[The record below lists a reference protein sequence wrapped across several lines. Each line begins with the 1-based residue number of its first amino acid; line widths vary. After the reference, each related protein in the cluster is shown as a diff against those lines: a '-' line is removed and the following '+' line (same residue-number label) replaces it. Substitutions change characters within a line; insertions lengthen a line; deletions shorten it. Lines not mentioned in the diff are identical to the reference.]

1 MFGFSRLSLLW
12 KTLLSTSIA
21 ITLLFA
27 VTVWI
32 VQHHVVQSTSES
44 LEDEV
49 RASFHSYESLWR
61 AHADKLAS
69 ISLILSTMS
78 DVRAA
83 FTTGD
88 KATIRDT
95 AAELWNR
102 VSEDNA
108 IFLVT
113 DPDGGVIT
121 SLGGDPRIPMPRSMP
136 LVREASASFPRPCQ
150 GFLML
155 DGHLYQVIVT
165 PVYVQSVGGPGL
177 IDVLVA
183 GYEVNNLTAGQLK
196 EATGGSD
203 FTFVAGSHVVAST
216 LAGGVSSAILAA
228 ANRYPDSPGRI
239 TDGRTEYMA
248 LTTPL
253 MDVRGHPIGKLSIF
267 RSFATADRRLK
278 SLQWN
283 ILFTWMTAV
292 LAGLALTYLLARR
305 IMAPVKRLDRAAE
318 AIARGDYDIRL
329 PVESRDELGRLTE
342 TFNNMCGSIQSA
354 RRELIQKEQIA
365 TIGRLSTSIVHDLRN
380 PLAAIYGGAEMM
392 VDSDLPPSQV
402 KRLSR
407 NIYRA
412 SRRIQE
418 LLQDLVNVS
427 RGKQKAVEVCRLRDV
442 IGAAWDVLA
451 REAETQSVT
460 LSLDVPE
467 EIELPLERSRMERV
481 FVNLFSNSLDAM
493 PDGGRIEI
501 VAWRDESVVLVQVGD
516 TGPGISSEVR
526 ASLFQPFHSSKRN
539 GLGLGL
545 ALSRQTVLD
554 HGGDMWVD
562 ADDSGGA
569 RFCLRLEADHHS
581 ATPAQ
586 AAITFQSGSSL
597 ERN

>member
-32 VQHHVVQSTSES
+32 VQQHVVQSTSES

-49 RASFHSYESLWR
+49 RASFRAYESLWR

-121 SLGGDPRIPMPRSMP
+121 SLGGNPRIPMPRSMP
-136 LVREASASFPRPCQ
+136 LVQQASASFPRPSQ

-155 DGHLYQVIVT
+155 EGRLYQVIVT
-165 PVYVQSVGGPGL
+165 PVYVQSSGGPGL

-216 LAGGVSSAILAA
+216 LAGGVSSATLTA
-228 ANRYPDSPGRI
+228 ANRYSDRPGRI
-239 TDGRTEYMA
+239 ADGPTEYMA

-267 RSFATADRRLK
+267 RSFATADRRLE
-278 SLQWN
+278 SLRWS
-283 ILFTWMTAV
+283 IVFIWLAAV

-305 IMAPVKRLDRAAE
+305 ILAPVKRLDHAAE

-342 TFNNMCGSIQSA
+342 TFNNMCSSIQSA
-354 RRELIQKEQIA
+354 RQELIQKEQIA

-392 VDSDLPPSQV
+392 VDSDLPPPQV
-402 KRLSR
+402 KRLAQ

-442 IGAAWDVLA
+442 IGAAWEELA
-451 REAETQSVT
+451 PSAETQAVKVF
-460 LSLDVPE
+460 LDVPE
-467 EIELPLERSRMERV
+467 DIELPLERSRMERV

-501 VAWRDESVVLVQVGD
+501 VARRDESVVLVEVGD
-516 TGPGISSEVR
+516 TGPGISSDVR
-526 ASLFQPFHSSKRN
+526 ASLFQPFHSGKRN

-545 ALSRQTVLD
+545 ALSRQTLLD
-554 HGGDMWVD
+554 HGGDMWAD
-562 ADDSGGA
+562 ANGSGGA
-569 RFCLRLEADHHS
+569 RFCLRL
-581 ATPAQ
+581 
-586 AAITFQSGSSL
+586 
-597 ERN
+597 

>member
-49 RASFHSYESLWR
+49 RASFRAYESLWR

-121 SLGGDPRIPMPRSMP
+121 SLGGNPRSPMPRTMP
-136 LVREASASFPRPCQ
+136 LVQQAAVSFPRPSQ

-155 DGHLYQVIVT
+155 DGRLYQVIVT
-165 PVYVQSVGGPGL
+165 PVYVQSSGGPGL

-203 FTFVAGSHVVAST
+203 FAFVAGSHVVAST
-216 LAGGVSSAILAA
+216 LGGGVSSAMLTA
-228 ANRYPDSPGRI
+228 ANRYSDRPGRI

-267 RSFATADRRLK
+267 RSFATADRRLE
-278 SLQWN
+278 SLRWN
-283 ILFTWMTAV
+283 ILLTWVAAV

-305 IMAPVKRLDRAAE
+305 ILAPVKRLDRAAE

-329 PVESRDELGRLTE
+329 PVESQDELGRLTE
-342 TFNNMCGSIQSA
+342 TFNNMCSSIQSA
-354 RRELIQKEQIA
+354 RQELIQKEQIA

-402 KRLSR
+402 KRLAR

-427 RGKQKAVEVCRLRDV
+427 RGKQKTVEVCRLRDV
-442 IGAAWDVLA
+442 IGAAWDALA
-451 REAETQSVT
+451 REAETQSVRV
-460 LSLDVPE
+460 SLDVPE
-467 EIELPLERSRMERV
+467 DIELPMERSRMERV

-493 PDGGRIEI
+493 PDGGSIDI
-501 VAWRDESVVLVQVGD
+501 VARREESVVRVEVGD

-526 ASLFQPFHSSKRN
+526 ASLFQPFHSGKRN

-554 HGGDMWVD
+554 HGGDMWAD
-562 ADDSGGA
+562 ANGSGGA
-569 RFCLRLEADHHS
+569 RFCLRL
-581 ATPAQ
+581 
-586 AAITFQSGSSL
+586 
-597 ERN
+597 

>member
-32 VQHHVVQSTSES
+32 VQHNVVESTSES
-44 LEDEV
+44 LEEEV
-49 RASFHSYESLWR
+49 RASFRAYESLWR
-61 AHADKLAS
+61 ARADKLAS
-69 ISLILSTMS
+69 ISLILSMMS

-88 KATIRDT
+88 EATIRDT
-95 AAELWNR
+95 AAELWKR
-102 VSEDNA
+102 VSEDDA
-108 IFLVT
+108 LFLVT
-113 DPDGGVIT
+113 DPAGRVIT
-121 SLGGDPRIPMPRSMP
+121 SLGGNPRIPLPRSMP
-136 LVREASASFPRPCQ
+136 LVQQASSSFPRVSQ
-150 GFLML
+150 GFLL
-155 DGHLYQVIVT
+155 LEGHLYQVIVT
-165 PVYVQSVGGPGL
+165 PVYVQSEGGPGL

-183 GYEVNNLTAGQLK
+183 GYEVNNLTASQLK
-196 EATGGSD
+196 DATGGSD
-203 FTFVAGSHVVAST
+203 FRFVAGPHVVAST
-216 LAGGVSSAILAA
+216 LAGGVSSASLTA
-228 ANRYPDSPGRI
+228 ANRYSDRPGRV
-239 TDGRTEYMA
+239 TEGPTEYMA

-253 MDVRGHPIGKLSIF
+253 MDVLGQPIGKLTIF
-267 RSFATADRRLK
+267 RSFATADQRLESLRR
-278 SLQWN
+278 N
-283 ILFTWMTAV
+283 ILFTWMAAV

-305 IMAPVKRLDRAAE
+305 ILAPVKQLDRAAV

-342 TFNNMCGSIQSA
+342 TFNNMCSSIQSA

-365 TIGRLSTSIVHDLRN
+365 TIGRLSSSIVHDLRN

-392 VDSDLPPSQV
+392 VDSELPPPQV
-402 KRLSR
+402 KRLAL

-427 RGKQKAVEVCRLRDV
+427 RGKDKAVEICRLRDV
-442 IGAAWDVLA
+442 VCAAWDALA
-451 REAETQSVT
+451 RTAETQAVTVSVN
-460 LSLDVPE
+460 VPE
-467 EIELPLERSRMERV
+467 DIELPLERSRMERV

-501 VAWRDESVVLVQVGD
+501 AAWRDRTVVMVEVGD
-516 TGPGISSEVR
+516 TGPGISTEVR
-526 ASLFQPFHSSKRN
+526 ASLFQPFNSSKRN

-554 HGGDMWVD
+554 HGGDMW
-562 ADDSGGA
+562 ADGNGSGGA
-569 RFCLRLEADHHS
+569 RFCLRL
-581 ATPAQ
+581 
-586 AAITFQSGSSL
+586 
-597 ERN
+597 

>member
-21 ITLLFA
+21 ITLLFG

-32 VQHHVVQSTSES
+32 VQHHVVESTSES

-49 RASFHSYESLWR
+49 RASFRAYESLWR

-88 KATIRDT
+88 EATIRDT

-102 VSEDNA
+102 VSEDHA

-113 DPDGGVIT
+113 DPNGGVIT
-121 SLGGDPRIPMPRSMP
+121 SLGGSPGIPMPRKMP
-136 LVREASASFPRPCQ
+136 LVQQASASFPRQSQ

-155 DGHLYQVIVT
+155 EGHLYQVIVT
-165 PVYVQSVGGPGL
+165 PVYVQSAGGPGL

-183 GYEVNNLTAGQLK
+183 GYEVNNLTAGQLR

-203 FTFVAGSHVVAST
+203 FAFVAGSQVAAST
-216 LAGGVSSAILAA
+216 LAGGVSSAMLTA
-228 ANRYPDSPGRI
+228 ANRFSDRPGRI
-239 TDGRTEYMA
+239 TAGQTEYMA

-253 MDVRGHPIGKLSIF
+253 MDVLGHPIGTLSIF
-267 RSFATADRRLK
+267 RSFATADRRLE
-278 SLQWN
+278 SLRWN
-283 ILFTWMTAV
+283 ILFTWVAAV
-292 LAGLALTYLLARR
+292 LAGLALTYLLASR
-305 IMAPVKRLDRAAE
+305 ILAPVKRLDRGAE

-329 PVESRDELGRLTE
+329 PVESQDELGRLTE
-342 TFNNMCGSIQSA
+342 TFNNMCSSIQSA
-354 RRELIQKEQIA
+354 RQELIQKEQIA

-392 VDSDLPPSQV
+392 VDSDLPPTQV
-402 KRLSR
+402 KRLAQ

-442 IGAAWDVLA
+442 IGAAWEVLA
-451 REAETQSVT
+451 RAAESQSVQVF
-460 LSLDVPE
+460 LDVPE
-467 EIELPLERSRMERV
+467 DIELPLERSRMERV

-501 VAWRDESVVLVQVGD
+501 AAWRDNSVVLVEVGD

-526 ASLFQPFHSSKRN
+526 ASLFQPFRSGKRN

-554 HGGDMWVD
+554 HGGDMWAD
-562 ADDSGGA
+562 ANGGGGA
-569 RFCLRLEADHHS
+569 RFCLRL
-581 ATPAQ
+581 
-586 AAITFQSGSSL
+586 
-597 ERN
+597 